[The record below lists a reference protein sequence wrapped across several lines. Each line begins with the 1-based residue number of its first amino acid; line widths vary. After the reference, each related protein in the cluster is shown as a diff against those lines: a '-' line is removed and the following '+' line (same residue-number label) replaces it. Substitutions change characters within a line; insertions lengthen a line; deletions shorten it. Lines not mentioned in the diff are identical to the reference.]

1 MWYLYLTVRV
11 CTTKR
16 FFSEHV
22 FIKISYCVFKIM
34 ILKMKQK
41 TGSFLIFV
49 VPVLKVSLV
58 SYLVIPVQVSYKRV
72 SNKKGWFQSAYCK
85 ICAAQI

>member
-11 CTTKR
+11 RTTKR

-41 TGSFLIFV
+41 LEVFYLCGSSTESFF
-49 VPVLKVSLV
+49 S
-58 SYLVIPVQVSYKRV
+58 
-72 SNKKGWFQSAYCK
+72 
-85 ICAAQI
+85 